1 MQKSMFTKY
10 FTLFTGIILGSM
22 AILGAVLLFFA
33 SQYFKYERERL
44 LLRNA
49 RAAASVTAS
58 QYILRGD
65 GSISRTV
72 VLSNFQILGGAVDA
86 TIFLTDN
93 SGRTLVTTHEIEN
106 ITEDTQVPQSILN
119 RASSAIYFS
128 ELGRMGGL
136 YSTDYY
142 TVGMPVMVENMGQ
155 IGYVFVSSSA
165 TALRVFLT
173 ELLRM
178 FTLSAMLV
186 LVLSFIL
193 IYIVTRRMTR
203 PLREMAFA
211 AKSFGKGD
219 FTRRVPVRDN
229 DEMGQLAVAFNNMA
243 SSLAATE
250 KMRRSFV
257 ANVSHEL
264 KTPMTTI
271 GGFIEGILDGTIPEE
286 KREHYLRIVADETRR
301 LSRLVRSMLDL
312 SRIEAGEM
320 KIRPME
326 FDVNETVCRT
336 IFAFERRIEEKRLDI
351 RGLDVGKVM
360 VLADADMIHQVVYNL
375 LDNAVKFVNEGG
387 YIELYYKAEGGVT
400 YIGVRNSGEGI
411 APDEVSSVFDRFYKT
426 DKSRGLDK
434 QGVGLGLYIVKTIVN
449 LHGGDIIVNS
459 EPGQFCEFVFSVPS
473 ASAVSGVR
481 LTSAREKKK
490 SRAAEE
496 KETSREDGA
505 KQG

>member
-10 FTLFTGIILGSM
+10 FTLFTAIILGSM

-49 RAAASVTAS
+49 RAAASVTAA
-58 QYILRGD
+58 QYIQRGD

-72 VLSNFQILGGAVDA
+72 VLSNYQILGGAVDA

-93 SGRTLVTTHEIEN
+93 TGKTLVTTHEIEN
-106 ITEDTQVPQSILN
+106 ITENTMVPETILA

-128 ELGRMGGL
+128 ELGRLDGL
-136 YSTDYY
+136 YNSEYY
-142 TVGMPVMVENMGQ
+142 TVGMPVLVEGMGQ

-165 TALRVFLT
+165 VALRVFLV
-173 ELLRM
+173 ELLKM
-178 FTLSAMLV
+178 FTVSAMMV
-186 LVLSFIL
+186 LGFSFIV

-203 PLREMAFA
+203 PLREMAYA

-243 SSLAATE
+243 SSLATTE

-320 KIRPME
+320 KIRPVE

-375 LDNAVKFVNEGG
+375 VDNAVKFVNDGG
-387 YIELYYKAEGGVT
+387 YIEVYYKAEGGIT

-411 APDEVSSVFDRFYKT
+411 AQEEVTSVFDRFYKT

-449 LHGGDIIVNS
+449 LHSGDIIVNS

-473 ASAVSGVR
+473 APSTTAAR
-481 LTSAREKKK
+481 LTLARDKKK
-490 SRAAEE
+490 QRATEE
-496 KETSREDGA
+496 KETPRENSP
-505 KQG
+505 K

>member
-1 MQKSMFTKY
+1 MQKSMFAKY
-10 FTLFTGIILGSM
+10 FSLFTAITLGSM

-33 SQYFKYERERL
+33 SQYFRYERERL

-49 RAAASVTAS
+49 RAASSVTAAE
-58 QYILRGD
+58 YVMRGD
-65 GSISRTV
+65 GSVSRTV
-72 VLSNFQILGGAVDA
+72 LLSNFQILGGAVDA

-93 SGRTLVTTHEIEN
+93 SGITLVTTHEIEN
-106 ITEDTQVPQSILN
+106 VEENTQVPDTVLQRMSK
-119 RASSAIYFS
+119 SAYFS
-128 ELGRMGGL
+128 ELGRLGGL
-136 YSTDYY
+136 YGTDYY
-142 TVGMPVMVENMGQ
+142 TVGMPVMVESTGQ

-165 TALRVFLT
+165 MALRSFLV
-173 ELLRM
+173 EMLKM

-186 LVLSFIL
+186 LVFSFIV
-193 IYIVTRRMTR
+193 IYVVTRRMTR
-203 PLREMAFA
+203 PLRDMAFA

-219 FTRRVPVRDN
+219 FSRRVPVRDN

-243 SSLAATE
+243 SSLATTE

-286 KREHYLRIVADETRR
+286 KREQYLRIVADETRR

-320 KIRPME
+320 TINPVE

-351 RGLDVGKVM
+351 RGLDVGKM
-360 VLADADMIHQVVYNL
+360 PICADPDMIHQVVYNL
-375 LDNAVKFVNEGG
+375 LDNAVKFVNEDG
-387 YIELYYKAEGGVT
+387 YIQINYKTEGGVT
-400 YIGVRNSGEGI
+400 FVGVRNSGDGI
-411 APDEVSSVFDRFYKT
+411 PPDEITNVFDRFYKT

-434 QGVGLGLYIVKTIVN
+434 QGVGLGLYIVKTIIN

-459 EPGQFCEFVFSVPS
+459 EPGQYCEFVFSVPC
-473 ASAVSGVR
+473 APVR
-481 LTSAREKKK
+481 DKKKARE
-490 SRAAEE
+490 E
-496 KETSREDGA
+496 KDAHPTQADTE
-505 KQG
+505 